1 MKQFL
6 NRVGLCISL
15 VLIANYVASY
25 GMPDSLQKAKTVKM
39 NKTIS
44 GYFGAKFNL
53 GNSEFNTEYAKAFHV
68 NNTYMVQPVVGVTF
82 RAEPIQGIRFGVSGE
97 YFKGHFSDHFSQLA
111 YSPVDSALVG
121 FRSPSE
127 TIDFKAVPLLLTV
140 DLVPS
145 ANQFRTYS
153 GIGIGLSLGH
163 IRWEEAMQSTVPNDK
178 RVGGV
183 VYDES
188 VISPAGCI
196 YAGLELGFDKKSK
209 DDNLVLLT
217 IEARY
222 TYVGM
227 SAPMFKAI
235 SSQFFRPPDSWQ
247 KNYLIGASSFSLQ
260 IGLSF
265 QSPNI

>member
-6 NRVGLCISL
+6 CRVGLSIIIT
-15 VLIANYVASY
+15 VLLNYSASY
-25 GMPDSLQKAKTVKM
+25 GMPDSILKEKAVKM

-44 GYFGAKFNL
+44 AYLGMKFNL
-53 GNSEFNTEYAKAFHV
+53 GNSEFYTEYAKAFHV
-68 NNTYMVQPVVGVTF
+68 NNSYMVQPVFGITF
-82 RAEPIQGIRFGVSGE
+82 RAEPITGIRFGASGE
-97 YFKGHFSDHFSQLA
+97 YFKGHFFDNFSQLA
-111 YSPVDSALVG
+111 YSPIDSALVG
-121 FRSPSE
+121 FRSPTE
-127 TIDFKAVPLLLTV
+127 TIDFKAIPLLLTV
-140 DLVPS
+140 DLIPS

-153 GIGIGLSLGH
+153 GIGIGLCVGH
-163 IRWEEAMQSTVPNDK
+163 IRWEEAMYSSVKNDS
-178 RVGGV
+178 RIGGV
-183 VYDES
+183 VFDENL
-188 VISPAGCI
+188 ISPAGCI
-196 YAGLELGFDKKSK
+196 YAGLELGFDKKTK
-209 DDNLVLLT
+209 DDNFISLT

-235 SSQFFRPPDSWQ
+235 SSQFFRPPESWQ